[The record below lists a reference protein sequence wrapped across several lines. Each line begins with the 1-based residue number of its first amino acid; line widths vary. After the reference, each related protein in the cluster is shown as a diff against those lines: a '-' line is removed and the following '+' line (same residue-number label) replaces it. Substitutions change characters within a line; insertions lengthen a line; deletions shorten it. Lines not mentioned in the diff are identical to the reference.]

1 MRLITCPADVVVK
14 LDDGEKEFPFKKT
27 LVAHLD
33 NYGEL
38 KTVSQIREAQKVID
52 AIEAGNGT
60 IALEDTQYD
69 LLAAACKRVI
79 YIPRVT
85 RQLIAYYDAID
96 KAEEVKK

>member
-1 MRLITCPADVVVK
+1 MKIITCPPDVMVK
-14 LDDGEKEFPFKKT
+14 FDDGEKEFPFKKA
-27 LVAHLD
+27 LILHLD

-60 IALEDTQYD
+60 IALEDSQYD

-79 YIPRVT
+79 YHPRVT
-85 RQLIAYYDAID
+85 RQLFSYYDAIE
-96 KAEEVKK
+96 KAESVKK